1 MKNFLQKYVLLVTNV
16 IQYNYK
22 INIKEVFDMNT
33 KIRKED
39 YKKVTSE
46 RIKYVAKM
54 YRDSIKDIYTDG
66 KVYLVE
72 LNEGYEVEGKTKL
85 EAKNITKICYFSWL
99 ATDIKTKKDF
109 GKDAKMDKGGRIAVP
124 AMK

>member
-1 MKNFLQKYVLLVTNV
+1 M
-16 IQYNYK
+16 
-22 INIKEVFDMNT
+22 DT
-33 KIRKED
+33 KIKKED

-66 KVYLVE
+66 KTYLVE
-72 LNEGYEVEGKTKL
+72 LNEGYEVEGKTKV

-99 ATDIKTKKDF
+99 ATDIKIKKDF
-109 GKDAKMDKGGRIAVP
+109 GKDAKIEKGGKIAVP
-124 AMK
+124 SKK

>member
-1 MKNFLQKYVLLVTNV
+1 M
-16 IQYNYK
+16 
-22 INIKEVFDMNT
+22 DT
-33 KIRKED
+33 KIKKED

-66 KVYLVE
+66 KIYLVE

-85 EAKNITKICYFSWL
+85 QAKNITKICYYSWL
-99 ATDIKTKKDF
+99 ATDAKMKKDIKTEAETNEESKHTTTSKK
-109 GKDAKMDKGGRIAVP
+109 
-124 AMK
+124 

>member
-1 MKNFLQKYVLLVTNV
+1 M
-16 IQYNYK
+16 
-22 INIKEVFDMNT
+22 DA

-66 KVYLVE
+66 KTYLVE

-99 ATDIKTKKDF
+99 ATDTKMK
-109 GKDAKMDKGGRIAVP
+109 KDAKTEVEADAESKHTTTS
-124 AMK
+124 KK

>member
-1 MKNFLQKYVLLVTNV
+1 M
-16 IQYNYK
+16 
-22 INIKEVFDMNT
+22 DT
-33 KIRKED
+33 KIKKED

-46 RIKYVAKM
+46 RMKYVAKM

-66 KVYLVE
+66 KTYLVE

-99 ATDIKTKKDF
+99 ATDAKMKKDIKTEAKTDEESKHTTTSKK
-109 GKDAKMDKGGRIAVP
+109 
-124 AMK
+124 